1 MSLLKPAL
9 RAILGTLSFIALLA
23 LTMSPVQAAE
33 TKTNKPSVV
42 FAVGQ
47 AILEMPLA
55 DGVSVEE
62 AVESMKLRANALNF
76 KLVAELP
83 LSKQVE
89 AMTGMPQPRMTIY
102 QFCDALAA
110 KQLLDSNPAFAA
122 FLPCRVALV
131 EDEQGRARI
140 IMINMENLIRAADLP
155 PDLRRKAEDVRD
167 KLLSIMVAG
176 ANGEL

>member
-1 MSLLKPAL
+1 MSFRILAGTARLLF
-9 RAILGTLSFIALLA
+9 TS
-23 LTMSPVQAAE
+23 LTMLAFMSASSWAADNNP
-33 TKTNKPSVV
+33 TKPNVV

-55 DGVSVEE
+55 DGVSVED
-62 AVESMKLRANALNF
+62 AVESMKLRANSLNF

-102 QFCDALAA
+102 QFCDALTA

-131 EDEQGRARI
+131 EDERGKARI
-140 IMINMENLIRAADLP
+140 IMLNMENLIRAANLP
-155 PDLRRKAEDVRD
+155 PDLRRKAEEVRD
-167 KLLSIMVAG
+167 NLLSIMVAG